1 MYALKYTLNV
11 LTLWCKRK
19 IDFPIVVYA
28 LKKRPIAVAGRGGS
42 YHVAPHDLNE

>member
-28 LKKRPIAVAGRGGS
+28 LKKRPIAVAGRGGA
-42 YHVAPHDLNE
+42 YIVDPIDPHE